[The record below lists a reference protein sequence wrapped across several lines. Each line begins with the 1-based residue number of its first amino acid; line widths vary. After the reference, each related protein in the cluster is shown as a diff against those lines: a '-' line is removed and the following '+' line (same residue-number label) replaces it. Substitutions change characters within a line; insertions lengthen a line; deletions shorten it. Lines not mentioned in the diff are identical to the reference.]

1 MENNLEDG
9 KPVFK
14 EMSKEVVS
22 EVREDSGLG

>member
-14 EMSKEVVS
+14 EMSKEAVS